1 MLPFYSDMDARLYL
15 GDVYDVLVELP
26 DGEADACV
34 TSPPYLDARPE
45 YPSPTLEEW
54 PAIFRELRRVVDGA
68 LLVNVGRLWRQGH
81 ELLWWSELIRLAER
95 AGWPLRDTLVWCKP
109 NANPIQ
115 GNVFTN
121 AHEYIF
127 CFGDGFDP
135 DTVRTPYSPES
146 LARYN
151 RRFVA
156 NAGVKN
162 YERPDHRP
170 ERVGAANESGAR
182 AKSYVEVHTGRE
194 KGNPH
199 PAPMPLELAKHLVA
213 LSGGSRVLDPFA
225 GSGTT
230 LIAARALSRQGIG
243 IERDAEYAKMAVER
257 IGGQPIEQQSL
268 LADAGGS

>member
-1 MLPFYSDMDARLYL
+1 MLPFYSDMDTRLYL

-68 LLVNVGRLWRQGH
+68 LLLNVGRLWRQRR
-81 ELLWWSELIRLAER
+81 ELLWWMELIRCAER
-95 AGWPLRDTLVWCKP
+95 TGWPLRDTLIWIRP

-115 GNVFTN
+115 GELLTS

-127 CFGDGFDP
+127 LFGDGFDT
-135 DTVRTPYSPES
+135 DAVRTPYSPES

-162 YERPDHRP
+162 YARPENRP
-170 ERVGAANESGAR
+170 ERVGKPNELGAR
-182 AKSYVEVHTGRE
+182 AKSYVEIHTGRE

-213 LSGGSRVLDPFA
+213 LSGGSCVLDPFA

-243 IERDAEYAKMAVER
+243 IERDADYAKMAVER